1 MRIALTVLAFLSGV
15 QAASA
20 ATIVVSKNGALQTVQ
35 AGIDAAAAGDTVIV
49 KAGTYAG
56 VAVIGVAKTGLTLKA
71 SGKVVLDAR
80 GPGGTGLGA
89 GLLVQATDVTIR
101 GFIIRNA
108 TSPAPQEGDGI
119 FVSGDRATI
128 ENCIVRQNRD
138 QGIQVVATDAVVR
151 KCVVIGS
158 SLALFL
164 DNAHR
169 TRVEKCAFRLND
181 AAISSSDADDAV
193 VSKCVVTGGGS
204 NDSIRISGG
213 ERFEL
218 TDVKVSD
225 CGGIALDI
233 DSNSA
238 MVKRFRAIRVL
249 GGIETS
255 GSGATLD
262 DIDVRDFR
270 NNMTGVSI
278 EGANTTVSRARVFGT
293 HAEGV
298 IVGSNAPGCTVRDCL
313 VRRSGLADVS
323 NYFIEGA
330 NATIER
336 CVAKDGNGD
345 GFLVEGD
352 GATLI
357 DCLAIDCVRDGFD
370 VESGANLTALEDCT
384 ARNCR
389 AEGFDIS
396 GTNVTLSDCVAK
408 KCRIDFANEGTLA
421 LTDIT
426 FTTGGTAT
434 PPEVD

>member
-101 GFIIRNA
+101 GFTIRNA
-108 TSPAPQEGDGI
+108 DDSMTEEGDGI
-119 FVSGDRATI
+119 RVTGDRATI
-128 ENCIVRQNRD
+128 ENCIVRQCSDEAIN
-138 QGIQVVATDAVVR
+138 VVATDALVR
-151 KCVVIGS
+151 KCVLIGNNVGVD
-158 SLALFL
+158 L
-164 DNAHR
+164 DDAHR
-169 TRVEKCAFRLND
+169 ARVEKCVFRLN
-181 AAISSSDADDAV
+181 AASIATSSSDDVV
-193 VSKCVVTGGGS
+193 VSKCVITGGGS

-213 ERFEL
+213 ERFEV
-218 TDVKVSD
+218 TDVKLSD
-225 CGGIALDI
+225 CGGIAMNI
-233 DSNSA
+233 NSGSA
-238 MVKRFRAIRVL
+238 TVKKIRATRML
-249 GGIETS
+249 GGIETK
-255 GSGATLD
+255 GSGTTLD
-262 DIDVRDFR
+262 DIDIRDFR

-278 EGANTTVSRARVFGT
+278 EAPDTSLSRLRISST

-298 IVGSNAPGCTVRDCL
+298 IVESNATNCTIRDCVVQKSCLSDVAAYL
-313 VRRSGLADVS
+313 V
-323 NYFIEGA
+323 EGA
-330 NATIER
+330 NATFER
-336 CVAKDGNGD
+336 CVAKDVNGD
-345 GFLVEGD
+345 GFLVVSD
-352 GATLI
+352 DVTLV
-357 DCLAIDCVRDGFD
+357 DCVAIDCVRDGFD